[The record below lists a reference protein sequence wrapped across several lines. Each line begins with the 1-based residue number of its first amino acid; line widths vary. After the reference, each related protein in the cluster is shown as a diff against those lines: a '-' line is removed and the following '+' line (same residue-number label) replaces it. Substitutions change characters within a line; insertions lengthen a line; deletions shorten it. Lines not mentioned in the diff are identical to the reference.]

1 VIDFLSTR
9 SSSYAAQKVGSGYLQ
24 QVITQLTA
32 QSWESVFQTLARKT
46 AVNYRG
52 AFSSDYAQCSSQRPM
67 IADSPM
73 SQSRRSAPFCSKK
86 TPSARGPTI
95 NHMKNAKLSF
105 LMPALCGTIL
115 AFTRFPA
122 VAAPNQ
128 FAPTPNIGSVT
139 GTITWPTDL
148 KFPPPTIGLP
158 GRGSTLFTIV
168 AADVKKKI
176 TVTFGRQTT
185 VGKENRVSY
194 TVTGLPV
201 DTPIRLSIQSPP
213 APGGYAISGPTKTP
227 TLPIQQAYASGVDFY
242 YTFIIPHVP
251 RRSKAR

>member
-1 VIDFLSTR
+1 VLLRRLAEILSE
-9 SSSYAAQKVGSGYLQ
+9 KVGDG
-24 QVITQLTA
+24 
-32 QSWESVFQTLARKT
+32 E
-46 AVNYRG
+46 G
-52 AFSSDYAQCSSQRPM
+52 A
-67 IADSPM
+67 IASTPGAC
-73 SQSRRSAPFCSKK
+73 AP
-86 TPSARGPTI
+86 PT

-122 VAAPNQ
+122 VAAPNLN
-128 FAPTPNIGSVT
+128 APKPNIGSVT

-158 GRGSTLFTIV
+158 GQGSTLFTIV
-168 AADVKKKI
+168 AAGVKTKI
-176 TVTFGRQTT
+176 TVTFERQTT

-201 DTPIRLSIQSPP
+201 DTRIRLSIQSPP
-213 APGGYAISGPTKTP
+213 APGGYAITGPTKTP
-227 TLPIQQAYASGVDFY
+227 TLPIQEPYASGVDFY
-242 YTFIIPHVP
+242 YRFIVPHVP